1 MNKYETWYN
10 NIVDRAKNRSINT
23 YKEIHHIIPRSLG
36 GTNLKENLVELTARE
51 HFICHWLLVKMHTGE
66 ARSKMI
72 NALYMMRA
80 EGTYQHRYTSIITS
94 RVYSKLREEFSQY
107 ISKRNSGRK
116 QPFEE
121 KEKQIAAMTG
131 RTRSP
136 FSTEWKNNLSKNHK
150 SKNPNYNT
158 AHSVETRQKI
168 SEKMK
173 GRKQD
178 PVMVAIRAKKQKSL
192 NLKREKKLCPYCNR
206 LIAVNAYARWHGD
219 NCKLNTVVEE
229 ITQEAV
235 TFN

>member
-10 NIVDRAKNRSINT
+10 NIIDRAKNRSIDT

-36 GTNLKENLVELTARE
+36 GTDLKENLVELTARE
-51 HFICHWLLVKMHTGE
+51 HFICHWLLVKMHSGE
-66 ARSKMI
+66 ARAKMI

-80 EGTYQHRYTSIITS
+80 GGRYHQRYKSIITS
-94 RVYSKLREEFSQY
+94 RVYSKLREEYSQY
-107 ISKRNSGRK
+107 ISKRNTGRK
-116 QPFEE
+116 QPIEE

-168 SEKMK
+168 SEKAK
-173 GRKQD
+173 GRTYSAEVIEKR
-178 PVMVAIRAKKQKSL
+178 ASKIRGT
-192 NLKREKKLCPYCNR
+192 KREKILCPHCNT
-206 LIAVNAYARWHGD
+206 LIAVNVYSRWHGD
-219 NCKLNTVVEE
+219 NCKLRKES
-229 ITQEAV
+229 A
-235 TFN
+235 